1 LTTTRHAT
9 PRLPPTKRDD
19 VTNAE
24 LQERGASDHRCCP
37 IDIAEAVVTSTQSGP
52 INQSA
57 RWGLAAAAGLGIGV
71 AAVLAAY
78 ARVSPGDG
86 AAISTFGFSAL
97 YAMKSWLTTAAMVL
111 VVVQVIS
118 ALAMWGRLP
127 GAAASPVWAVPLHR
141 WSGVVAF
148 VLTLPVAF
156 QCIWSAGFSDDTA
169 RTFIH
174 SLAGCLFY
182 GAFAAKMLSL
192 RLRGLPG
199 WVLPVLGG
207 LLAVILTVV
216 WFSSAFWYLT
226 QSGQP
231 KF

>member
-1 LTTTRHAT
+1 VTTTSAK
-9 PRLPPTKRDD
+9 PVDQP
-19 VTNAE
+19 
-24 LQERGASDHRCCP
+24 
-37 IDIAEAVVTSTQSGP
+37 
-52 INQSA
+52 A
-57 RWGLAAAAGLGIGV
+57 RWGLAATAGLGIVV

-86 AAISTFGFSAL
+86 ASISTFGFSAL
-97 YAMKSWLTTAAMVL
+97 YAMKSWLTTAAMVFL
-111 VVVQVIS
+111 LVQVIS

-127 GAAASPVWAVPLHR
+127 GVAASPPWAGPLHR

-207 LLAVILTVV
+207 LLAVLLTVV
-216 WFSSAFWYLT
+216 WFSSAFWYFT
-226 QSGQP
+226 QSGVP

>member
-1 LTTTRHAT
+1 VTTTSAR
-9 PRLPPTKRDD
+9 P
-19 VTNAE
+19 V
-24 LQERGASDHRCCP
+24 
-37 IDIAEAVVTSTQSGP
+37 
-52 INQSA
+52 NQPA
-57 RWGLAAAAGLGIGV
+57 RWGLAAVAGLGIVV

-86 AAISTFGFSAL
+86 AVISKFGFSAL
-97 YAMKSWLTTAAMVL
+97 YAMKSWLTTAAMVFL
-111 VVVQVIS
+111 VIQVVS

-127 GAAASPVWAVPLHR
+127 GIAGSPAWAVPLHR

-156 QCIWSAGFSDDTA
+156 QCIWSSGFSVDTA
-169 RTFIH
+169 RTVIH

-216 WFSSAFWYLT
+216 WFSSAFWYFT